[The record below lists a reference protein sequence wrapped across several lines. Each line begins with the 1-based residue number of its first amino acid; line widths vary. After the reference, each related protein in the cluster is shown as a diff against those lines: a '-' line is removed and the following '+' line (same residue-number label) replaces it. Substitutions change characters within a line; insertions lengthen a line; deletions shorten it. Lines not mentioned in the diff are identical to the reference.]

1 MSQQTAALMQGQQE
15 IRGEL
20 KGLRA
25 SRVPER
31 NPGPVSGQNMG
42 EVKRKHARLTRFAD
56 EDDEEDDE

>member
-20 KGLRA
+20 QGLRA

-31 NPGPVSGQNMG
+31 NPGPMMGQSIG
-42 EVKRKHARLTRFAD
+42 EAKRKHARLRFAD